1 MLFAFLVLYK
11 HNNVFFCMIAEIS
24 YLGAI
29 RKAVVDLQKPL
40 TLFCGPNSTG
50 KTYLSYLL
58 YAILENGDYVESKG
72 LDKIVKYFS
81 EHKEFTISKELVE
94 GFIQD
99 VATSMKSNLGS
110 IFGIGDT
117 AVDKLFSQFELSLI
131 LSEGDYERIIE
142 FPCRLISKNGEKEI
156 GIVKD
161 ASSDKVIYQINGE
174 TSGIERDSLVELRLM
189 INHFFRLLCFR
200 NSGGV
205 RMLTVERNSIYTF
218 KTELSL
224 GRNELI
230 DRIQQKSG
238 RSELDILDIVNSS
251 SRRYPLA
258 VRSSLRIANDLDNV
272 QKFNS
277 PYYNIAELIEKG
289 ILQGEVKIT
298 RTGDV
303 EFISDKVGKT
313 KHLPIHLT
321 SSIVKTMSS
330 LVIYLKHI
338 ARKGDLLIIDEPE
351 MNFHPNVQISLLR
364 IFTILTKLD
373 LRIIISTHSD
383 YMIRE
388 LNNLIMAGT
397 IYKKDAQLV
406 KELGYEES
414 MLLNK
419 NDIAVKYFNYGR
431 LKRLLDVVDVKV
443 EDDGFAIESIDNTIN
458 EQNRITETLFDRLQ
472 EI

>member
-1 MLFAFLVLYK
+1 
-11 HNNVFFCMIAEIS
+11 MIAEIS

-58 YAILENGDYVESKG
+58 YAILENTDYVESKG
-72 LDKIVKYFS
+72 LYKIVKYFS
-81 EHKEFTISKELVE
+81 EHKEFTINKELIE
-94 GFIQD
+94 DFIQD

-110 IFGIGDT
+110 IFGIGDAT
-117 AVDKLFSQFELSLI
+117 VGKLFSQFELSLF

-174 TSGIERDSLVELRLM
+174 TSDIERDNIVALRLM

-224 GRNELI
+224 GRNELV

-277 PYYNIAELIEKG
+277 PYYNIAEQIEKG

-351 MNFHPNVQISLLR
+351 MNFHPNVQISLMR
-364 IFTILTKLD
+364 IFTILTKLN

-397 IYKKDAQLV
+397 IFKKDAQLI
-406 KELGYEES
+406 KKLGYEEN
-414 MLLNK
+414 MLLDK
-419 NDIAVKYFNYGR
+419 NDIAVKYFNYGK
-431 LKRLLDVVDVKV
+431 LKRLLDVIDVKV

-458 EQNRITETLFDRLQ
+458 NQNRITETLFDRLQ

>member
-1 MLFAFLVLYK
+1 
-11 HNNVFFCMIAEIS
+11 MIAEIS

-29 RKAVVDLQKPL
+29 RRAVVDLQKPL

-50 KTYLSYLL
+50 KTYLSYILH
-58 YAILENGDYVESKG
+58 AILENTNYIKSKW
-72 LDKIVKYFS
+72 LDKILIHFS
-81 EHKEFTISKELVE
+81 EHKEFTLNRELIE

-99 VATSMKSNLGS
+99 VAANIKTDLGS
-110 IFGIGDT
+110 IFGIGDIT
-117 AVDKLFSQFELSLI
+117 VDKLFSQFELSLV

-142 FPCRLISKNGEKEI
+142 APCRLISKNGEKEI
-156 GIVKD
+156 GIVKEP
-161 ASSDKVIYQINGE
+161 SSDKVIYLTNGE
-174 TSGIERDSLVELRLM
+174 EPNIERDSSMGLRLM
-189 INHFFRLLCFR
+189 MNHFFRLLCFR

-230 DRIQQKSG
+230 DRIQQKSD
-238 RSELDILDIVNSS
+238 RSELNILDMVNSS

-258 VRSSLRIANDLDNV
+258 VRSSLRIANDLENV
-272 QKFNS
+272 QKFKS
-277 PYYNIAELIEKG
+277 AYRDVAEQIEKG
-289 ILQGEVKIT
+289 ILNGEVRIT

-303 EFISDKVGKT
+303 EFVSDKVGKT
-313 KHLPIHLT
+313 KHIPIHLT

-351 MNFHPNVQISLLR
+351 MNFHPNVQILLMR
-364 IFTILTKLD
+364 IFAILTKLD

-388 LNNLIMAGT
+388 VNNLIMAGT
-397 IYKKDAQLV
+397 IYSKDPQLIN
-406 KELGYEES
+406 ELGYEEN

-419 NDIAVKYFNYGR
+419 NDIAVKYFNYGK

-443 EDDGFAIESIDNTIN
+443 EDDGFAIESIDDTIN
-458 EQNRITETLFDRLQ
+458 NQNRITETLFDYLQ
-472 EI
+472 EEE

>member
-1 MLFAFLVLYK
+1 
-11 HNNVFFCMIAEIS
+11 MIAEIS

-40 TLFCGPNSTG
+40 TLFCGPNNTG

-58 YAILENGDYVESKG
+58 YAILENNNYIESKS
-72 LDKIVKYFS
+72 LDKIVKHLS
-81 EHKEFTISKELVE
+81 EHKEFTLHRELVE
-94 GFIQD
+94 SFIQD
-99 VATSMKSNLGS
+99 VASNIKTNLGS
-110 IFGIGDT
+110 IFGIGDN
-117 AVDKLFSQFELSLI
+117 AVGKLFSQFNLSLT
-131 LSEGDYERIIE
+131 LSEGDFERIIKL
-142 FPCRLISKNGEKEI
+142 PCRLISKNGDREI
-156 GIVKD
+156 GIIKES
-161 ASSDKVIYQINGE
+161 SSDKITYQINE
-174 TSGIERDSLVELRLM
+174 ENSNIERNSLMGLRLM

-200 NSGGV
+200 NIGGV

-238 RSELDILDIVNSS
+238 RSELDILDMVNSS

-258 VRSSLRIANDLDNV
+258 VRSSLRIANDLENI
-272 QKFNS
+272 QKINS
-277 PYYNIAELIEKG
+277 PYYKIAELIEKG
-289 ILQGEVKIT
+289 ILQGNVKIT
-298 RTGDV
+298 RNGDV
-303 EFISDKVGKT
+303 EFISDKAGKT
-313 KHLPIHLT
+313 KHLPIHLA

-351 MNFHPNVQISLLR
+351 MNFHPNVQISLMR
-364 IFTILTKLD
+364 IFAILSKLD

-388 LNNLIMAGT
+388 VNNLIMAGT
-397 IYKKDAQLV
+397 IYPKDPQLIQI
-406 KELGYEES
+406 LGYKEN

-419 NDIAVKYFNYGR
+419 NNIAVKYFNYGK

-458 EQNRITETLFDRLQ
+458 DQNRITETLYDRL
-472 EI
+472 EVE

>member
-1 MLFAFLVLYK
+1 
-11 HNNVFFCMIAEIS
+11 MIAKIS

-40 TLFCGPNSTG
+40 TVFCGPNSTG

-58 YAILENGDYVESKG
+58 YAILEDKDYVESKV
-72 LDKIVKYFS
+72 LDKIVKIIS
-81 EHKEFTISKELVE
+81 EQKEFTLHRELVE
-94 GFIQD
+94 SYIQD
-99 VATSMKSNLGS
+99 VATSIKTKLGS
-110 IFGIGDT
+110 IFGIGDLS
-117 AVDKLFSQFELSLI
+117 VSKLFPQFDLSLDI
-131 LSEGDYERIIE
+131 SEEDYDKIIE
-142 FPCRLISKNGEKEI
+142 SQVRLISNNGEKEVS
-156 GIVKD
+156 IVKE
-161 ASSDKVIYQINGE
+161 SLSDKVMYQINVE
-174 TSGIERDSLVELRLM
+174 ASDAERESLMSLRLM
-189 INHFFRLLCFR
+189 VNHFFRLLCFR
-200 NSGGV
+200 NSGGA

-238 RSELDILDIVNSS
+238 QSELNILDMVNSS

-272 QKFNS
+272 QKINS
-277 PYYNIAELIEKG
+277 PYYNIAELLEKD
-289 ILQGEVKIT
+289 ILQGRVMINK
-298 RTGDV
+298 TGDV
-303 EFISDKVGKT
+303 EFVSDKVGRT

-351 MNFHPNVQISLLR
+351 MNFHPNVQIILMR
-364 IFTILTKLD
+364 IFAILTRLD

-383 YMIRE
+383 YLIRE

-397 IYKKDAQLV
+397 IYSKDPQLIN
-406 KELGYEES
+406 ELGYSEG

-419 NDIAVKYFNYGR
+419 NDISVKYFNYGK

-443 EDDGFAIESIDNTIN
+443 EDDGFSIESIDDTIN
-458 EQNRITETLFDRLQ
+458 NQNRITETLYDRLQ
-472 EI
+472 EE

>member
-1 MLFAFLVLYK
+1 
-11 HNNVFFCMIAEIS
+11 MIAEIS

-58 YAILENGDYVESKG
+58 YAIFENTDYVESKG
-72 LDKIVKYFS
+72 LDKIVKHFS
-81 EHKEFTISKELVE
+81 EYKEFTLNRELVE
-94 GFIQD
+94 NFIQD
-99 VATSMKSNLGS
+99 VAVSMKAKLGS
-110 IFGIGDT
+110 IFGIGDL
-117 AVDKLFSQFELSLI
+117 AVNKLFSQFELSLI
-131 LSEGDYERIIE
+131 LSDGDYERMLE
-142 FPCRLISKNGEKEI
+142 SPCRFISKNGEKEF

-161 ASSDKVIYQINGE
+161 ALSDKVIYHMNGE
-174 TSGIERDSLVELRLM
+174 NSTIGRDSLMGLRLM

-230 DRIQQKSG
+230 DRIQQKSD
-238 RSELDILDIVNSS
+238 RSELDILDMVNSS

-258 VRSSLRIANDLDNV
+258 VRSSLRIANDLENV

-277 PYYNIAELIEKG
+277 PYYKIAELIEKG

-303 EFISDKVGKT
+303 EFVSGKVGKT

-338 ARKGDLLIIDEPE
+338 AHKGDLLIIDEPE
-351 MNFHPNVQISLLR
+351 MNFHPNVQISLMQ
-364 IFTILTKLD
+364 IFAILTKLD

-388 LNNLIMAGT
+388 VNNLIMAGT
-397 IYKKDAQLV
+397 IYAKDAQLI
-406 KELGYEES
+406 KELGYDEN

-419 NDIAVKYFNYGR
+419 NDIAVKYFNYGK

-443 EDDGFAIESIDNTIN
+443 ENDGFAIESIDSTISK
-458 EQNRITETLFDRLQ
+458 QNRITETLFDYLQ
-472 EI
+472 ED

>member
-1 MLFAFLVLYK
+1 
-11 HNNVFFCMIAEIS
+11 MIAEIS

-58 YAILENGDYVESKG
+58 YAILENNNYIESKG
-72 LDKIVKYFS
+72 LDKVVKYLS
-81 EHKEFTISKELVE
+81 EHKEFTLHRELIE
-94 GFIQD
+94 NFIQD
-99 VATSMKSNLGS
+99 VASNIRTNLGS
-110 IFGIGDT
+110 IFGIGDNT
-117 AVDKLFSQFELSLI
+117 VGKLFSQFKLSLT
-131 LSEGDYERIIE
+131 LSEGDFERIIKL
-142 FPCRLISKNGEKEI
+142 PCRLISKNGDREICIIKE
-156 GIVKD
+156 
-161 ASSDKVIYQINGE
+161 ASSDKIIYQINDE
-174 TSGIERDSLVELRLM
+174 NSNIERNSLMGLRLV

-200 NSGGV
+200 NIRGV

-238 RSELDILDIVNSS
+238 RSELDILDMVNSS

-258 VRSSLRIANDLDNV
+258 VRSSLRIANDLENI

-277 PYYNIAELIEKG
+277 PYYKIAELIENG
-289 ILQGEVKIT
+289 ILQGTVKIT
-298 RTGDV
+298 RNGDV
-303 EFISDKVGKT
+303 EFISDKAGKT

-338 ARKGDLLIIDEPE
+338 ARRGDLLIIDEPE
-351 MNFHPNVQISLLR
+351 MNFHPNVQILLIR
-364 IFTILTKLD
+364 IFAILTKLD

-388 LNNLIMAGT
+388 VNNLIMAGT
-397 IYKKDAQLV
+397 INSKDPQLIQA
-406 KELGYEES
+406 LGYEKN
-414 MLLNK
+414 MLLDK
-419 NDIAVKYFNYGR
+419 NNVAVKYFNYGKF
-431 LKRLLDVVDVKV
+431 KRLLDVVDVKV
-443 EDDGFAIESIDNTIN
+443 EDEGFAIESIDNTIN
-458 EQNRITETLFDRLQ
+458 NQNRITETLYDCL
-472 EI
+472 EVE

>member
-1 MLFAFLVLYK
+1 
-11 HNNVFFCMIAEIS
+11 MIAEIS

-58 YAILENGDYVESKG
+58 YAIFENTDYVESKG
-72 LDKIVKYFS
+72 LDKIVKHFS
-81 EHKEFTISKELVE
+81 EYKEFTLNRELVE
-94 GFIQD
+94 NFIQD
-99 VATSMKSNLGS
+99 VAASMKAKLGS
-110 IFGIGDT
+110 IFGIGDL

-131 LSEGDYERIIE
+131 LSAGDYERMLE
-142 FPCRLISKNGEKEI
+142 SPCRLISKNGEKEF

-161 ASSDKVIYQINGE
+161 ASSDKVIYHMNGE
-174 TSGIERDSLVELRLM
+174 NSTIGRDSLMGLRLM

-205 RMLTVERNSIYTF
+205 RMLTIERNSIYTF

-230 DRIQQKSG
+230 DRIQQKSD
-238 RSELDILDIVNSS
+238 RSELDILDMVNSS

-258 VRSSLRIANDLDNV
+258 VRSSLRIANDLENV

-277 PYYNIAELIEKG
+277 PYYKIAELIEKG
-289 ILQGEVKIT
+289 ILQGQVKIT

-303 EFISDKVGKT
+303 EFVSDKVGKT

-351 MNFHPNVQISLLR
+351 MNFHPNVQISLMQ
-364 IFTILTKLD
+364 IFAILTKLD

-388 LNNLIMAGT
+388 VNNLIMAGT
-397 IYKKDAQLV
+397 IYAKDAQLI
-406 KELGYEES
+406 KELGYDEN

-419 NDIAVKYFNYGR
+419 NDIAVKYFNYGK

-443 EDDGFAIESIDNTIN
+443 EDDGFAIESIDSTISK
-458 EQNRITETLFDRLQ
+458 QNRITETLFDYLQ
-472 EI
+472 ED

>member
-1 MLFAFLVLYK
+1 
-11 HNNVFFCMIAEIS
+11 MIAEIS

-58 YAILENGDYVESKG
+58 YAIFENTDYVESKG
-72 LDKIVKYFS
+72 LDKIVKHFS
-81 EHKEFTISKELVE
+81 EYKEFTLNRELVE
-94 GFIQD
+94 NFIQD
-99 VATSMKSNLGS
+99 VAASMKAKLGS

-131 LSEGDYERIIE
+131 LSDGDYEKMLE
-142 FPCRLISKNGEKEI
+142 SPCRLISKNGEKEF

-161 ASSDKVIYQINGE
+161 ASSDKVIYHMNGE
-174 TSGIERDSLVELRLM
+174 NSTIGRESLMGLRLM

-238 RSELDILDIVNSS
+238 RSELDILDMVNSS

-258 VRSSLRIANDLDNV
+258 VRSSLRIANDLENV

-277 PYYNIAELIEKG
+277 PYYKIAELIEKG

-303 EFISDKVGKT
+303 EFVSDKVGKT

-338 ARKGDLLIIDEPE
+338 ARTGDLLIIDEPE
-351 MNFHPNVQISLLR
+351 MNFHPNVQISLMQ
-364 IFTILTKLD
+364 IFAILTKLD

-388 LNNLIMAGT
+388 VNNLIMAGT
-397 IYKKDAQLV
+397 IYSKDAQLIR
-406 KELGYEES
+406 ELGYNEK

-419 NDIAVKYFNYGR
+419 NDIAVKYFNYGK

-458 EQNRITETLFDRLQ
+458 DQNRITETLFDHLQ
-472 EI
+472 EE

>member
-1 MLFAFLVLYK
+1 
-11 HNNVFFCMIAEIS
+11 MIAEIS

-364 IFTILTKLD
+364 MFTILTKLD

>member
-1 MLFAFLVLYK
+1 
-11 HNNVFFCMIAEIS
+11 MIAEIS

-397 IYKKDAQLV
+397 IYK
-406 KELGYEES
+406 
-414 MLLNK
+414 
-419 NDIAVKYFNYGR
+419 
-431 LKRLLDVVDVKV
+431 
-443 EDDGFAIESIDNTIN
+443 
-458 EQNRITETLFDRLQ
+458 
-472 EI
+472 

>member
-1 MLFAFLVLYK
+1 
-11 HNNVFFCMIAEIS
+11 MIAEIS

-99 VATSMKSNLGS
+99 VATSMESNLGS

>member
-1 MLFAFLVLYK
+1 
-11 HNNVFFCMIAEIS
+11 MIAEIS

-58 YAILENGDYVESKG
+58 YAIFENTDYVESKG
-72 LDKIVKYFS
+72 LDKIVKHFS
-81 EHKEFTISKELVE
+81 EYKEFTLNRELVE
-94 GFIQD
+94 NFIQD
-99 VATSMKSNLGS
+99 VAVSMKAKLGS
-110 IFGIGDT
+110 IFGIGDL

-131 LSEGDYERIIE
+131 LSDGDYERMLE
-142 FPCRLISKNGEKEI
+142 SPCRLISKNGEKEF
-156 GIVKD
+156 GIVKN
-161 ASSDKVIYQINGE
+161 ASSDKVIYHMNGE
-174 TSGIERDSLVELRLM
+174 NSTIGRDSLMGLRLM

-230 DRIQQKSG
+230 DRIQQKSD
-238 RSELDILDIVNSS
+238 RSELDILDMVNSS

-258 VRSSLRIANDLDNV
+258 VRSSLRIANDLENV

-277 PYYNIAELIEKG
+277 PYYKIAELIEKG

-303 EFISDKVGKT
+303 EFVLGKVGKT

-338 ARKGDLLIIDEPE
+338 AHKGDLLIIDEPE
-351 MNFHPNVQISLLR
+351 MNFHPNVQISLMQ
-364 IFTILTKLD
+364 IFAILTKLD

-388 LNNLIMAGT
+388 VNNLIMAGT
-397 IYKKDAQLV
+397 IYAKDAHLI
-406 KELGYEES
+406 KELGYDEN
-414 MLLNK
+414 MLLDK
-419 NDIAVKYFNYGR
+419 NDIAVKYFNYGK

-443 EDDGFAIESIDNTIN
+443 EDDGFAIESIDSTISK
-458 EQNRITETLFDRLQ
+458 QNRITETLFDYLQ
-472 EI
+472 ED

>member
-1 MLFAFLVLYK
+1 
-11 HNNVFFCMIAEIS
+11 MIAEIS

-81 EHKEFTISKELVE
+81 GHKEFTISKELVE

>member
-1 MLFAFLVLYK
+1 
-11 HNNVFFCMIAEIS
+11 MIAEIS

-58 YAILENGDYVESKG
+58 YAIFENTDYVESKG
-72 LDKIVKYFS
+72 LDKIVKHFS
-81 EHKEFTISKELVE
+81 VYKEFTLNRELVE
-94 GFIQD
+94 NFIQD
-99 VATSMKSNLGS
+99 VAASMKAKLGS

-131 LSEGDYERIIE
+131 LSDGDYEKMLE
-142 FPCRLISKNGEKEI
+142 SPCRLISKNGEKEF

-161 ASSDKVIYQINGE
+161 ASSDKVIYHMNGE
-174 TSGIERDSLVELRLM
+174 NSTIGRESLMGLRLM

-238 RSELDILDIVNSS
+238 RSELDILDMVNSS

-258 VRSSLRIANDLDNV
+258 VRSSLRIANDLENV

-277 PYYNIAELIEKG
+277 PYYKIAELIEKG

-303 EFISDKVGKT
+303 EFVSDKVGKT

-351 MNFHPNVQISLLR
+351 MNFHPNVQISLMQ
-364 IFTILTKLD
+364 IFAILTKLD

-388 LNNLIMAGT
+388 VNNLIMAGT
-397 IYKKDAQLV
+397 IYSKDAQLIR
-406 KELGYEES
+406 ELGYNEK

-419 NDIAVKYFNYGR
+419 NDIAVKYFNYGK

-458 EQNRITETLFDRLQ
+458 DQNRITETLFDHLQ
-472 EI
+472 EE

>member
-1 MLFAFLVLYK
+1 
-11 HNNVFFCMIAEIS
+11 MIAEIS

-58 YAILENGDYVESKG
+58 YAIFENTDYVESKG
-72 LDKIVKYFS
+72 LDKIVKHFS
-81 EHKEFTISKELVE
+81 EYKEFTLNRELVE
-94 GFIQD
+94 NFIQD
-99 VATSMKSNLGS
+99 VAASMKAKLGS

-131 LSEGDYERIIE
+131 LSDGDYEKMLE
-142 FPCRLISKNGEKEI
+142 SPCRLISKNGEKEF
-156 GIVKD
+156 GIVKG
-161 ASSDKVIYQINGE
+161 ASSDKVIYHMNGE
-174 TSGIERDSLVELRLM
+174 NSTIGRESLMGLRLM

-238 RSELDILDIVNSS
+238 SSELDILDMVNSS

-258 VRSSLRIANDLDNV
+258 VRSSLRIANDLENV

-277 PYYNIAELIEKG
+277 PYYKIAELIEKG

-303 EFISDKVGKT
+303 EFVSDKVGKT

-351 MNFHPNVQISLLR
+351 MNFHPNVQISLMQ
-364 IFTILTKLD
+364 IFAILTKLD

-388 LNNLIMAGT
+388 VNNLIMAGT
-397 IYKKDAQLV
+397 IYSKDAQLIR
-406 KELGYEES
+406 ELGYNEK

-419 NDIAVKYFNYGR
+419 NDIAVKYFNYGK

-458 EQNRITETLFDRLQ
+458 DQNRITETLFDHLQ
-472 EI
+472 EESYDGIRSVM

>member
-1 MLFAFLVLYK
+1 
-11 HNNVFFCMIAEIS
+11 MIAEIS

-99 VATSMKSNLGS
+99 VATSMESNLGS

-131 LSEGDYERIIE
+131 LSEGGYERIIE

>member
-1 MLFAFLVLYK
+1 
-11 HNNVFFCMIAEIS
+11 MIAEIS

-58 YAILENGDYVESKG
+58 YAILENTDYVESKG
-72 LDKIVKYFS
+72 LDKIVKRFS
-81 EHKEFTISKELVE
+81 EYKEFTLSRELVDS
-94 GFIQD
+94 FIRD
-99 VATSMKSNLGS
+99 VATNMKTNLGS
-110 IFGIGDT
+110 IFGIGDDSV
-117 AVDKLFSQFELSLI
+117 AKLFLQFELSLI
-131 LSEGDYERIIE
+131 LSEDDYQKIIE
-142 FPCRLISKNGEKEI
+142 APCRLLSKNGETEF

-161 ASSDKVIYQINGE
+161 PMSDKVIYYVNGE
-174 TSGIERDSLVELRLM
+174 NPNMGQDSLMSLRFM
-189 INHFFRLLCFR
+189 MNHFFRLLCFR
-200 NSGGV
+200 NFGGV

-230 DRIQQKSG
+230 DRIQQKSR
-238 RSELDILDIVNSS
+238 RSELDILDMVNTS

-258 VRSSLRIANDLDNV
+258 VRSSLKIANDLENV

-277 PYYNIAELIEKG
+277 PYSKIAEQIENG

-303 EFISDKVGKT
+303 EFVSYKVGKT
-313 KHLPIHLT
+313 KHIPIHLT

-338 ARKGDLLIIDEPE
+338 AQKGDLLIIDEPE
-351 MNFHPNVQISLLR
+351 MNFHPNVQILLMR
-364 IFTILTKLD
+364 IFAILTKLD

-388 LNNLIMAGT
+388 VNNLIMAGS
-397 IYKKDAQLV
+397 IYLKNAELV
-406 KELGYEES
+406 KDLGYEKD

-419 NDIAVKYFNYGR
+419 KDIAVKYFNYGK
-431 LKRLLDVVDVKV
+431 LKKMLDVVDVKV
-443 EDDGFAIESIDNTIN
+443 DDDGFAIESIDNTIN
-458 EQNRITETLFDRLQ
+458 EQNRITEILFDCLQ
-472 EI
+472 EE

>member
-1 MLFAFLVLYK
+1 
-11 HNNVFFCMIAEIS
+11 MIAEIS

-58 YAILENGDYVESKG
+58 YAIFENTDYIESKG
-72 LDKIVKYFS
+72 LDKIVRYFS
-81 EHKEFTISKELVE
+81 EYKEFTLNRELVE
-94 GFIQD
+94 SFIQD
-99 VATSMKSNLGS
+99 VAASMKTKLGG
-110 IFGIGDT
+110 IFGIGDLT
-117 AVDKLFSQFELSLI
+117 VDKLFSQFELTLI
-131 LSEGDYERIIE
+131 LSEGDYEKMIE
-142 FPCRLISKNGEKEI
+142 SPCRLISKNGEKEF

-161 ASSDKVIYQINGE
+161 ASSDRVIYQMNGE
-174 TSGIERDSLVELRLM
+174 DSMIGIGRESLMGLRLM
-189 INHFFRLLCFR
+189 VNHFFRLLCFR

-238 RSELDILDIVNSS
+238 RSELDILDMVNSS

-258 VRSSLRIANDLDNV
+258 VRSSLRIANDLENV

-277 PYYNIAELIEKG
+277 PYYKIAEQIENG

-303 EFISDKVGKT
+303 EFVSDKVGKT

-330 LVIYLKHI
+330 LVISLKHI
-338 ARKGDLLIIDEPE
+338 AHKGDLLIIDEPE
-351 MNFHPNVQISLLR
+351 MNFHPNVQISLMR
-364 IFTILTKLD
+364 IFAILTKLD

-388 LNNLIMAGT
+388 VNNLIMAGT
-397 IYKKDAQLV
+397 VYSKNALLI
-406 KELGYEES
+406 KEFGYDEN
-414 MLLNK
+414 MLLNR
-419 NDIAVKYFNYGR
+419 NDIAVKYFNYGK

-443 EDDGFAIESIDNTIN
+443 EDDGFAIESIDSTISK
-458 EQNRITETLFDRLQ
+458 QNRITETLFDYLQ
-472 EI
+472 ED

>member
-1 MLFAFLVLYK
+1 
-11 HNNVFFCMIAEIS
+11 MIAEIS

-58 YAILENGDYVESKG
+58 YAIFENTDYIESKG
-72 LDKIVKYFS
+72 LDKIVRYFS
-81 EHKEFTISKELVE
+81 EYKEFTLNRELVE
-94 GFIQD
+94 SFIQD
-99 VATSMKSNLGS
+99 VAASMKTKLGG
-110 IFGIGDT
+110 IFGIGDLT
-117 AVDKLFSQFELSLI
+117 VDKLFSQFELTLI
-131 LSEGDYERIIE
+131 LSEGDYEKMIE
-142 FPCRLISKNGEKEI
+142 SPCRLISKNGEKEF

-161 ASSDKVIYQINGE
+161 ASSDRVIYQMNGE
-174 TSGIERDSLVELRLM
+174 DSMIDIGRESLMGLRLM
-189 INHFFRLLCFR
+189 VNHFFRLLCFR

-238 RSELDILDIVNSS
+238 RSELDILDMVNSS

-258 VRSSLRIANDLDNV
+258 VRSSLRIANDLENV

-277 PYYNIAELIEKG
+277 PYYKIAEQIENG

-303 EFISDKVGKT
+303 EFVSDKVGKT

-338 ARKGDLLIIDEPE
+338 AHKGDLLIIDEPE
-351 MNFHPNVQISLLR
+351 MNFHPNVQISLMR
-364 IFTILTKLD
+364 IFAILTKLD

-388 LNNLIMAGT
+388 VNNLIMAGT
-397 IYKKDAQLV
+397 VYSKNALLI
-406 KELGYEES
+406 KEFGYDEN
-414 MLLNK
+414 MLLNR
-419 NDIAVKYFNYGR
+419 NDIAVKYFNYGK

-443 EDDGFAIESIDNTIN
+443 EDDGFAIESIDSAIN
-458 EQNRITETLFDRLQ
+458 EQNRITEILFDYLQ
-472 EI
+472 EE

>member
-1 MLFAFLVLYK
+1 
-11 HNNVFFCMIAEIS
+11 MIAEIS

-58 YAILENGDYVESKG
+58 YAIFENTDYVESKG
-72 LDKIVKYFS
+72 LDKIVKHFS
-81 EHKEFTISKELVE
+81 EYKEFTLNRELVE
-94 GFIQD
+94 NFIQD
-99 VATSMKSNLGS
+99 VAVSMKDKLGS
-110 IFGIGDT
+110 IFGIGDL

-131 LSEGDYERIIE
+131 LSDGDYERMLE
-142 FPCRLISKNGEKEI
+142 SPCRLISKNGEKEF
-156 GIVKD
+156 GIVKN
-161 ASSDKVIYQINGE
+161 ASSDKVIYHMNGE
-174 TSGIERDSLVELRLM
+174 NSTIGRDSLMGLRLM

-230 DRIQQKSG
+230 DRIQQKSD
-238 RSELDILDIVNSS
+238 RSELDILDMVNSS

-258 VRSSLRIANDLDNV
+258 VRSSLRIANDLENV

-277 PYYNIAELIEKG
+277 PYYKIAELIEKG

-303 EFISDKVGKT
+303 EFVSGKVGKT

-338 ARKGDLLIIDEPE
+338 AHKGDLLIIDEPE
-351 MNFHPNVQISLLR
+351 MNFHPNVQISLMQ
-364 IFTILTKLD
+364 IFAILTKLD

-388 LNNLIMAGT
+388 VNNLIMAGT
-397 IYKKDAQLV
+397 IYAKDAQLI
-406 KELGYEES
+406 KELGYDEN

-419 NDIAVKYFNYGR
+419 NDIAVKYFNYGK

-443 EDDGFAIESIDNTIN
+443 EDDGFAIESIDSTISK
-458 EQNRITETLFDRLQ
+458 QNRITETLFDYLQ
-472 EI
+472 ED

>member
-1 MLFAFLVLYK
+1 
-11 HNNVFFCMIAEIS
+11 MIAEIS

-29 RKAVVDLQKPL
+29 RKAAIDMQKPF

-58 YAILENGDYVESKG
+58 YAILGNGDYVESKG
-72 LDKIVKYFS
+72 LDKVVKDLLD
-81 EHKEFTISKELVE
+81 HKEFVLHRELVE
-94 GFIQD
+94 SFIQD
-99 VATSMKSNLGS
+99 VATGMKSHLGS
-110 IFGIGDT
+110 VFGISDS

-131 LSEGDYERIIE
+131 LSDEDYERIIE
-142 FPCRLISKNGEKEI
+142 APCQLVSKSGEKER

-161 ASSDKVIYQINGE
+161 ATSDKVTYQINGE
-174 TSGIERDSLVELRLM
+174 SSNVERDSIMGLRIM
-189 INHFFRLLCFR
+189 VNHFFRLLCFR
-200 NSGGV
+200 NFGGV

-238 RSELDILDIVNSS
+238 RSELDILDMVNSS

-258 VRSSLRIANDLDNV
+258 VRSSLRIANDLENI
-272 QKFNS
+272 QKVDS
-277 PYYNIAELIEKG
+277 PYYAVAEQIEKG

-303 EFISDKVGKT
+303 EFVSEKVGKT

-351 MNFHPNVQISLLR
+351 MNFHPNVQILLTR
-364 IFTILTKLD
+364 IFAMLTKLN

-383 YMIRE
+383 YILRE
-388 LNNLIMAGT
+388 VNNLIMAGH
-397 IYKKDAQLV
+397 IYLKNPQLV
-406 KELGYEES
+406 DSLGYALD
-414 MLLNK
+414 MLLDK
-419 NDIAVKYFNYGR
+419 NDIAVKYFNYGKR
-431 LKRLLDVVDVKV
+431 KRLLDVVDVKV
-443 EDDGFAIESIDNTIN
+443 ADDGFAIESIDNTIKN
-458 EQNRITETLFDRLQ
+458 QNRITETLFDYLQ
-472 EI
+472 EE

>member
-1 MLFAFLVLYK
+1 
-11 HNNVFFCMIAEIS
+11 MIAEIS

-58 YAILENGDYVESKG
+58 YAIFEDTDYVESKG
-72 LDKIVKYFS
+72 LDKIVKHFS
-81 EHKEFTISKELVE
+81 EYKEFTLNRELVE
-94 GFIQD
+94 NFIQD
-99 VATSMKSNLGS
+99 VAASMKAKLGS

-131 LSEGDYERIIE
+131 LSDGDYEKMLE
-142 FPCRLISKNGEKEI
+142 STCRLISKNGEKEF

-161 ASSDKVIYQINGE
+161 ASSDKVIYHMNGE
-174 TSGIERDSLVELRLM
+174 NSTIGRESLMGLRLM

-238 RSELDILDIVNSS
+238 RSELDILDMVNSS

-258 VRSSLRIANDLDNV
+258 VRSSLRIANDLENV

-277 PYYNIAELIEKG
+277 PYYKIAELIEKG

-303 EFISDKVGKT
+303 EFVSDKVGKT

-351 MNFHPNVQISLLR
+351 MNFHPNVQISLMQ
-364 IFTILTKLD
+364 IFAILTKLD

-388 LNNLIMAGT
+388 VNNLIMAGT
-397 IYKKDAQLV
+397 IYSKDAQLIR
-406 KELGYEES
+406 ELGYKEK

-419 NDIAVKYFNYGR
+419 NDIAVKYFNYGK

-458 EQNRITETLFDRLQ
+458 DQNRITETLFDYLQ
-472 EI
+472 ED

>member
-1 MLFAFLVLYK
+1 M
-11 HNNVFFCMIAEIS
+11 
-24 YLGAI
+24 
-29 RKAVVDLQKPL
+29 
-40 TLFCGPNSTG
+40 
-50 KTYLSYLL
+50 
-58 YAILENGDYVESKG
+58 
-72 LDKIVKYFS
+72 
-81 EHKEFTISKELVE
+81 
-94 GFIQD
+94 
-99 VATSMKSNLGS
+99 
-110 IFGIGDT
+110 
-117 AVDKLFSQFELSLI
+117 
-131 LSEGDYERIIE
+131 
-142 FPCRLISKNGEKEI
+142 
-156 GIVKD
+156 
-161 ASSDKVIYQINGE
+161 
-174 TSGIERDSLVELRLM
+174 
-189 INHFFRLLCFR
+189 
-200 NSGGV
+200 
-205 RMLTVERNSIYTF
+205 
-218 KTELSL
+218 SL

-351 MNFHPNVQISLLR
+351 MNFHPNVQISLMR
-364 IFTILTKLD
+364 IFTILTKLN

-397 IYKKDAQLV
+397 IYKKDAQLI
-406 KELGYEES
+406 KKLGYEES
-414 MLLNK
+414 MLLDK
-419 NDIAVKYFNYGR
+419 NDIAVKYFNYGK
-431 LKRLLDVVDVKV
+431 LKRLLDVIDVKV

-458 EQNRITETLFDRLQ
+458 DQNRITETLFDRLQ

>member
-1 MLFAFLVLYK
+1 MC
-11 HNNVFFCMIAEIS
+11 FCMIAEIS

-373 LRIIISTHSD
+373 MRIIISTHSD

>member
-1 MLFAFLVLYK
+1 
-11 HNNVFFCMIAEIS
+11 MIAEIS

-58 YAILENGDYVESKG
+58 YAILENTDFVESKG

-81 EHKEFTISKELVE
+81 EHKEFTINKELVE
-94 GFIQD
+94 DFIQD

-110 IFGIGDT
+110 IFGIGDA
-117 AVDKLFSQFELSLI
+117 AVDKLFAQFELSLV
-131 LSEGDYERIIE
+131 LSAGDYERIIE
-142 FPCRLISKNGEKEI
+142 FPCRLVSKNGEKKI
-156 GIVKD
+156 GIVKY
-161 ASSDKVIYQINGE
+161 ASSDKVIYQIDGE
-174 TSGIERDSLVELRLM
+174 ASSIERDNIVELRLM

-277 PYYNIAELIEKG
+277 PYYNVAELIEKG

-351 MNFHPNVQISLLR
+351 MNFHPNVQISLMR
-364 IFTILTKLD
+364 IFAILTKLN

-397 IYKKDAQLV
+397 IYKKDAQLI

-414 MLLNK
+414 MLLDK
-419 NDIAVKYFNYGR
+419 NNIAVKYFNYGK
-431 LKRLLDVVDVKV
+431 LKRLLDVIDVKV

-458 EQNRITETLFDRLQ
+458 DQNRITETLFDRLQ

>member
-1 MLFAFLVLYK
+1 
-11 HNNVFFCMIAEIS
+11 MIAEIS

-58 YAILENGDYVESKG
+58 YAIFENTDYVESKG
-72 LDKIVKYFS
+72 LDKIVKHFS
-81 EHKEFTISKELVE
+81 EYKEFTLNRELVE
-94 GFIQD
+94 NFIQD
-99 VATSMKSNLGS
+99 VAASVKAKLGS

-131 LSEGDYERIIE
+131 LSDGDYEKMLE
-142 FPCRLISKNGEKEI
+142 SPCRLISKNGEKEF

-161 ASSDKVIYQINGE
+161 ASSDKVIYHMNGE
-174 TSGIERDSLVELRLM
+174 NSTIGRESLMGLRLM

-238 RSELDILDIVNSS
+238 RSELDILDMVNSS

-258 VRSSLRIANDLDNV
+258 VRSSLRIANDLENV

-277 PYYNIAELIEKG
+277 PYYKIAELIEKG

-303 EFISDKVGKT
+303 EFVSDKVGKT

-351 MNFHPNVQISLLR
+351 MNFHPNVQISLMQ
-364 IFTILTKLD
+364 IFAILTKLD

-388 LNNLIMAGT
+388 VNNLIMAGT
-397 IYKKDAQLV
+397 IYSKDAQLIR
-406 KELGYEES
+406 ELGYNEK

-419 NDIAVKYFNYGR
+419 NDIAVKYFNYGK

-458 EQNRITETLFDRLQ
+458 DQNRITETLFDHLQ
-472 EI
+472 EE